1 MRRYELKQKR
11 RDVATCNAP
20 KAHMLGDQAK
30 QKRTGVVEDVQMS
43 EAVVLAAIRF
53 SMMPECDGWLTCQVV
68 LDMFH
73 CYFNFCD
80 LSKRCLDATLQL
92 ATRREPIC

>member
-1 MRRYELKQKR
+1 MRGYQSKQKR

-30 QKRTGVVEDVQMS
+30 QKRTGVVEYVKMF

-53 SMMPECDGWLTCQVV
+53 
-68 LDMFH
+68 
-73 CYFNFCD
+73 FN
-80 LSKRCLDATLQL
+80 DAGVRLLVQMSS
-92 ATRREPIC
+92 RS

>member
-1 MRRYELKQKR
+1 MRGYQSKQKR

-30 QKRTGVVEDVQMS
+30 QKRTGIVEDVQMF

-53 SMMPECDGWLTCQVV
+53 FQ
-68 LDMFH
+68 
-73 CYFNFCD
+73 
-80 LSKRCLDATLQL
+80 
-92 ATRREPIC
+92 

>member
-53 SMMPECDGWLTCQVV
+53 FNDAGVRWLVK
-68 LDMFH
+68 MS
-73 CYFNFCD
+73 
-80 LSKRCLDATLQL
+80 SKFAICRSDVS
-92 ATRREPIC
+92 TRRCNLRRAASPYAR

>member
-1 MRRYELKQKR
+1 MRRYALKQKR

-30 QKRTGVVEDVQMS
+30 QKRTGVVEEAQMS

-53 SMMPECDGWLTCQVV
+53 FNDARVRWLVN
-68 LDMFH
+68 M
-73 CYFNFCD
+73 
-80 LSKRCLDATLQL
+80 SSRS
-92 ATRREPIC
+92 